1 MGMDF
6 FGFKKHKEEKE
17 LLKLGANA
25 RVQFAT
31 WVKEY
36 DCGDDT
42 PPNEEECEELVC
54 AKVAE
59 LLASYDTGAA
69 ALQRVEN
76 QHVYRRETL
85 VRNLEKYK
93 GNLFLKYSDA
103 VAALTNQ
110 AANTMAYCV
119 ECLAAFDAEQI
130 LPTSEALLE
139 QMFEALTEHLTQYID
154 KTFPDGV
161 AGMDAY
167 DDVLPDD
174 LPSYAEFLESV
185 AAKHEEFKAKNP
197 EAIPGAIEEV
207 KTTSKL
213 MFQDVV
219 NKAISA
225 AMEEIT
231 LDLSDDTLP
240 YLDED
245 QMQALRDDLIAD
257 AKEYCASRIGC

>member
-1 MGMDF
+1 MGWITN
-6 FGFKKHKEEKE
+6 GFKKRKEKKE
-17 LLKLGANA
+17 LVQLGADV
-25 RVQFAT
+25 RVQFYT
-31 WVKEY
+31 WVKEH

-42 PPNEEECEELVC
+42 PPNEEECEELVR

-69 ALQRVEN
+69 GLQRVEN
-76 QHVYRRETL
+76 QHAERRETL
-85 VRNLEKYK
+85 IENLEKCK

-110 AANTMAYCV
+110 AGNTMEYCV
-119 ECLAAFDAEQI
+119 ECLAALDAEQI
-130 LPTSEALLE
+130 LPTSEELLE
-139 QMFEALTEHLTQYID
+139 QMFEALTEHLTDYIET
-154 KTFPDGV
+154 TFPDGV

-167 DDVLPDD
+167 DDVLPEG

-185 AAKHEEFKAKNP
+185 EAKHEEFKAKNP

-207 KTTSKL
+207 KTTSKQ
-213 MFQDVV
+213 MFQDVI
-219 NKAISA
+219 NKAIFA
-225 AMEEIT
+225 AMEEIV

-245 QMQALRDDLIAD
+245 QMQALRHDLITD
-257 AKEYCASRIGC
+257 AKEYGASRIEY